1 MVLMRFSSRQATLFL
16 AVTVAALTVAAPSAQ
31 ASLASGFES
40 AKGHRAG
47 DLLSKTKLTLP
58 AGTTGIRG
66 WRIRY
71 TTLRGGKPVVSSGML
86 LEPTGKAPRSGRKIV
101 AWAHPTLGMGKV
113 CAPSAK
119 PFPPPPA
126 QANPMSS
133 WMLSIVRRG
142 WVVVATDYAGL
153 GTRGT
158 LPYLVGPY
166 EATDVITSVVAAR
179 RANVSAGTD
188 YAVVGFSQGGHASLW
203 SPQKRSLARGMRMR
217 GVVGAAPAADLP
229 GLFRAQQGKPLW
241 PALEWLLGSE
251 IVAAWPVY
259 TPGLSTKEL
268 LTTAGKANYKAIA
281 KLCISPTDGAAAQ
294 KLIIQLISQ
303 GKALFTSNPMT
314 NAAWLRQGKLELPP
328 SPPRSIP
335 VLITQGDKD
344 PVILPETNVATIKR
358 LCRARNY
365 VDKDWVVN
373 TGSNPALYHEQALT
387 LAAGRIADWLSDRFA
402 GRRATSVC

>member
-1 MVLMRFSSRQATLFL
+1 M
-16 AVTVAALTVAAPSAQ
+16 AALIGAAPSAQ

-47 DLLSKTKLTLP
+47 DLLSKTALTLP

-71 TTLRGGKPVVSSGML
+71 VTLRGGQPVVSSGIL
-86 LEPTGKAPRSGRKIV
+86 LKPAGKAPRSGRKIV

-113 CAPSAK
+113 CAPSAN

-126 QANPMSS
+126 QANPISN
-133 WMLSIVRRG
+133 WMLSLVRRG

-188 YAVVGFSQGGHASLW
+188 YAVVGLSQGGHASLW
-203 SPQKRSLARGMRMR
+203 SPQKRSLAHGMRLR
-217 GVVGAAPAADLP
+217 GVVGAAPAADIP
-229 GLFRAQQGKPLW
+229 GLIRAQQGTAFW
-241 PALEWLLGSE
+241 PVLEWLIGSE
-251 IVAAWPVY
+251 IATAWPVY
-259 TPGLSTKEL
+259 TPGLSTKDIL
-268 LTTAGKANYKAIA
+268 SPAGKANYKALA
-281 KLCISPTDGAAAQ
+281 QLCLTAGSVAAEN
-294 KLIIQLISQ
+294 LVNQ
-303 GKALFTSNPMT
+303 GKTLFTGNPMT
-314 NAAWLRQGKLELPP
+314 NAAWLRQGKLEVPP

-344 PVILPETNVATIKR
+344 PVVLPALSVATVKR
-358 LCRARNY
+358 LCRAGNS
-365 VDKDWVVN
+365 VATDWVVN
-373 TGSNPALYHEQALT
+373 TGLFPPEYHLQGLT
-387 LAAGRIADWLSDRFA
+387 LAAPRIANWLSNRFA
-402 GRRATSVC
+402 GRPATSVC

>member
-1 MVLMRFSSRQATLFL
+1 MLLKRFSSRQATLFL

-71 TTLRGGKPVVSSGML
+71 TTLRGGRPVVSSGML
-86 LEPTGKAPRSGRKIV
+86 LEPTSKAPRSGRKIV
-101 AWAHPTLGMGKV
+101 AWAHPTVGMGKA
-113 CAPSAK
+113 CAPSAN
-119 PFPPPPA
+119 PFPPSPGPA
-126 QANPMSS
+126 LSGITD

-142 WVVVATDYAGL
+142 WVLVATDYAGL

-179 RANVSAGTD
+179 RAGVSAGTD
-188 YAVVGFSQGGHASLW
+188 YTVVGLSQGGHASLW
-203 SPQKRSLARGMRMR
+203 APQKRSLARGMRLR
-217 GVVGAAPAADLP
+217 GVVGAAPAADIP
-229 GLFRAQQGKPLW
+229 GLFKAQQGTAFW
-241 PALEWLLGSE
+241 PVLEWVLGSE
-251 IVAAWPVY
+251 VVTAWPIY
-259 TPGLSTKEL
+259 TPGLSTAKV
-268 LTTAGKANYKAIA
+268 LTPAGKANYKSIA
-281 KLCISPTDGAAAQ
+281 KLCTPGAAGPAVL
-294 KLIIQLISQ
+294 KLLNQ
-303 GKALFTSNPMT
+303 GKTLFTGGGNLMN
-314 NAAWLRQGKLELPP
+314 NAAWLHQGKLAVPP

-344 PVILPETNVATIKR
+344 PVVLPATNVATVKR
-358 LCRARNY
+358 FCRAH
-365 VDKDWVVN
+365 VTVATDWVVN
-373 TGSNPALYHEQALT
+373 TGNPAEYHEQGLT
-387 LAAGRIADWLSDRFA
+387 LASTRIGRWLSDRFA